1 MHRPIPLHPRSAVI
15 RTIYAGISLQLRA
28 AGDPEEP
35 RAAVGA
41 TQWTIKELL
50 LFSINIF
57 YYYVSLLLHFSYI
70 IYIIDTIIVI
80 VL

>member
-15 RTIYAGISLQLRA
+15 RTIYAGVSLHLRA

-50 LFSINIF
+50 LFSIKYI
-57 YYYVSLLLHFSYI
+57 LLLFISFIAFQLYNLYH
-70 IYIIDTIIVI
+70 
-80 VL
+80 